1 MKKKAYFLALGI
13 AVLGLSGCGKSTSD
27 ETEKT
32 TVVTTEKQTEETTT
46 IKETETVTVK
56 ETETVT
62 EQVTENK
69 ETQTQERRT
78 KKVENGTDYVITE
91 TDTKKEATVDD
102 AKKYV
107 GKTLSE
113 LTDAVGMYNNF
124 ETAGACLDDENE
136 LNGIATFA
144 NFTVYCHSV
153 EGQTKWIIDA
163 IE

>member
-13 AVLGLSGCGKSTSD
+13 AVLGLSGCGKSASD
-27 ETEKT
+27 ETEKA

-46 IKETETVTVK
+46 IKETETETVK
-56 ETETVT
+56 ETET

-113 LTDAVGMYNNF
+113 LTNAVGMYNNF

>member
-13 AVLGLSGCGKSTSD
+13 AVLGLSGCGKSASD

-46 IKETETVTVK
+46 IKET

-113 LTDAVGMYNNF
+113 LTNAVGMYNNF

>member
-13 AVLGLSGCGKSTSD
+13 AILGLSGCGKSASD
-27 ETEKT
+27 ETEKA

-46 IKETETVTVK
+46 IKETET
-56 ETETVT
+56 ETVT
-62 EQVTENK
+62 EQVTEVQ

-78 KKVENGTDYVITE
+78 KKEEQTSEVNTE
-91 TDTKKEATVDD
+91 ANTKKEATADS
-102 AKKYV
+102 AKQYV

-136 LNGIATFA
+136 LNGIATFT

>member
-13 AVLGLSGCGKSTSD
+13 AVLGLSGCGKSASD

-46 IKETETVTVK
+46 IKETETETVK

-113 LTDAVGMYNNF
+113 LTNAVGMYNNF
-124 ETAGACLDDENE
+124 ENT
-136 LNGIATFA
+136 
-144 NFTVYCHSV
+144 
-153 EGQTKWIIDA
+153 II
-163 IE
+163 